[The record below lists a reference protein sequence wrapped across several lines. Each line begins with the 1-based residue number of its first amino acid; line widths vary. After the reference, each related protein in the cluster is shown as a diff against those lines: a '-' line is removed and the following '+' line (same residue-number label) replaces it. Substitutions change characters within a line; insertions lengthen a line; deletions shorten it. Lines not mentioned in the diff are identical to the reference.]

1 MDADTNLETYGLES
15 IEAIKL
21 VVALEESY
29 GFEFNDEDLLFDKF
43 NTIHKLSTLLDEYLG
58 GCEEAD

>member
-1 MDADTNLETYGLES
+1 
-15 IEAIKL
+15 